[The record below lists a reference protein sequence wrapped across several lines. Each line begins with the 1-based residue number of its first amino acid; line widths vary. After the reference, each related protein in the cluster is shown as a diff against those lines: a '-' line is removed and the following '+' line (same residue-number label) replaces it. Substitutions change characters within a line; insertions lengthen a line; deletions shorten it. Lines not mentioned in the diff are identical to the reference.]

1 MLFPDLNMTDSGSK
15 SIRNKISILYVD
27 DEQDLLTVTKIFLE
41 RTGEFRVDTMTS
53 AEEAL
58 NSPHIQSYDVI
69 ISDYQMPG
77 MDGIAFLKIVRE
89 RFGTLAFILF
99 TGRGRE
105 EVVID
110 AINNG
115 ADFYL
120 QKGGEPKSQF
130 AELTHQIRR
139 AVQQRRAEISIRDL
153 ERREADIINFL
164 PDATFAIDRFGTII
178 AWNRAMEEMT
188 CVSAGDMLGKGDYEY
203 SIPFYGKRQ
212 PSLIDL
218 INEVDDV
225 IAKKYA
231 HIIQQKDTLIADS
244 TLTLPTGKTI
254 SFIGKASPLYNQQGE
269 VVGAIET
276 IRDITELKLAEE
288 SLHESEGRFSAFMEH
303 LPVMAF
309 IKDDQST
316 NLFVNR
322 RMVEVF
328 GEQEWIRTSVYDL
341 FPKEAAEKMVEDD
354 HQTLR
359 DGYRKTIETLQGRD
373 GTIKNYE
380 TYKFRIDRENKPPLI
395 GGFAMDIT
403 DRKQAEDALRKS
415 EERYRNVVEDQTE
428 LISRFLPDGTHVFVN
443 EAYCQYFGMG
453 RDEILGHRFRPNI
466 PLEDQKPV
474 KQFFESLTPDH
485 PVDTIEHRIIMPDGT
500 IRWHRWSDRAIFDPS
515 GTIIEYQSVGQ
526 DITEW
531 KQKEQALYENEQHLN
546 SIYNT
551 VEDVIYQLT
560 VEDDG
565 QYRFTSVN
573 AAFSRITGI
582 STEEIIGKTVNE
594 IIPEPSLSM
603 VLEKY
608 RQAIDE
614 KILVHWEEISVY
626 PNGELTGEVSIAP
639 IFDTKGNCTHLIGSV
654 HDITERKRIEDILRE
669 SEEKFRSLAESSPD
683 YIMRYDRKCRHT
695 YMNPA
700 ALRAS
705 GLAREEVIGKTDR
718 ESGFEEDLSRFW
730 EEKITGVFE
739 TGKPFQTQFAW
750 ENVNGRVVLDWMLT
764 PEFSDDGTVR
774 SVLSLSRDITQ
785 LKLVEEELIRKNE
798 ELYASY
804 EQIAASE
811 EELRSNIEELTRQE
825 MALRESEERY
835 RKIFENSPLGMVLAT
850 LDFRFVSVNPAWV
863 TMTGY
868 SEEELLHLS
877 FTDIT
882 HPDHL
887 AGDLEHMRDLAEG
900 TIPVYGTEK
909 RYIRKDSSILWGLL
923 RVTAIRDHWG
933 SLRYFAGQ
941 IEDITER
948 KMADEVLRESEEK
961 YHDLYRNSTLGIF
974 HSTAEGRFID
984 VNPAMA
990 RMLGYNDPDEVVT
1003 AITSIADQVYVE
1015 RPMYDSVVQAILEGG
1030 GIINRENRYRRRD
1043 GTQWYGNLNLRII
1056 PDQQGK
1062 THHYEGFVEDI
1073 TERKLAEE
1081 ALRTSKEQYDT
1092 MVSHIPVGIFI
1103 LRGTPDGFFSFDFVS
1118 PKLAEMLNVSVE
1130 NFLADLKV
1138 GFEPIYPDELKILLK
1153 LSFENNPE
1161 RLQQPQPF
1169 EWDGRTLVGGEIKWI
1184 HIESSPVLQ
1193 ENGDVLWNGI
1203 VTDITERRQA
1213 EEGLRRANRNLTL
1226 LSNITRHDLNN
1237 QILSLNGYLE
1247 VSKEYIGDAG
1257 KMSEYISKEEQII
1270 KTIEGQIAFTREYQ
1284 AIGVNAPTWQECR
1297 ALVETAS
1304 QQASLGTITVKN
1316 DIPSKIEVFA
1326 DSLIIKVFY
1335 NLMDNAVRHGETITT
1350 IQFSVQ
1356 ESGTDLLI
1364 ICKDDGIGIPVEM
1377 KEKIFDHGVG
1387 KNTGLGLFLT
1397 REILSITSITIREN
1411 GEPGKGARF
1420 EIRVLKG
1427 MYQFPIIPRI
1437 P

>member
-1 MLFPDLNMTDSGSK
+1 MTDSGSESTK
-15 SIRNKISILYVD
+15 NKISILYVD
-27 DEQDLLTVTKIFLE
+27 DEQDLLTVTKFFLE
-41 RTGEFRVDTMTS
+41 RAGEFRVDTMTS
-53 AEEAL
+53 AQEAL
-58 NSPHIQSYDVI
+58 NSPLIQSYDVI

-77 MDGIAFLKIVRE
+77 MDGIAFLKAVRE
-89 RFGTLAFILF
+89 RFGTIAFILF

-153 ERREADIINFL
+153 ERREADIIDFL

-188 CVSAGDMLGKGDYEY
+188 GVPTRDILGKGDYEY
-203 SIPFYGKRQ
+203 SIPFYGQRQ

-218 INEVDDV
+218 INEANDV
-225 IAKKYA
+225 ITKKYA
-231 HIIQQKDTLIADS
+231 QITQQKDTLIADS
-244 TLTLPTGKTI
+244 TITMPTGKTI

-276 IRDITELKLAEE
+276 IRDITELKSAEE
-288 SLHESEGRFSAFMEH
+288 SLRESEGRFSAFMEH
-303 LPVMAF
+303 LPVTAF

-328 GEQEWIRTSVYDL
+328 GEQEWIGTSVYNQ

-359 DGYRKTIETLQGRD
+359 DGYRRTIETLQGRD
-373 GTIKNYE
+373 GTKKIYE
-380 TYKFRIDRENKPPLI
+380 TYKFRIDREKKPPLI
-395 GGFAMDIT
+395 GGFAVDIT
-403 DRKQAEDALRKS
+403 DQKQVEDALRES

-428 LISRFLPDGTHVFVN
+428 FISRFLPDGTHVFVN
-443 EAYCQYFGMG
+443 EAYCGYFGMK

-466 PLEDQKPV
+466 PIEDQEPV

-485 PVDTIEHRIIMPDGT
+485 PADSIEHRIIMPDGT
-500 IRWHRWSDRAIFDPS
+500 IRWHRWNDHAIFDPS
-515 GTIIEYQSVGQ
+515 GTIVEYQSVGQ
-526 DITEW
+526 DITEQR
-531 KQKEQALYENEQHLN
+531 QKEQVLYENEQHLN

-560 VEDDG
+560 VEPGG

-582 STEEIIGKTVNE
+582 PTEEIFGKTVNE

-614 KILVHWEEISVY
+614 KTLVHWEEISVY
-626 PNGELTGEVSIAP
+626 PNGQLTGEVSIAP
-639 IFDTKGNCTHLIGSV
+639 IFDTEGNCTHLIGSV
-654 HDITERKRIEDILRE
+654 HDITERKRIEHTLRE

-683 YIMRYDRKCRHT
+683 YIMRYDQKCRHT

-700 ALRAS
+700 ALLAS
-705 GLAREEVIGKTDR
+705 GLTKEQIIGKTHR
-718 ESGFEEDLSRFW
+718 ESGYDDDLSKFW
-730 EEKITGVFE
+730 EERITGVFE
-739 TGKPFQTQFAW
+739 TRKPFQTQFAW
-750 ENVNGRVVLDWMLT
+750 DSVDGRVVLDWMLT

-774 SVLSLSRDITQ
+774 SVLGVSRDITQ
-785 LKLVEEELIRKNE
+785 LKLIEEELLRKNE

-811 EELRSNIEELTRQE
+811 EELRSNLEELRRQE

-850 LDFRFVSVNPAWV
+850 PDFRFISVNPTWV

-868 SEEELLHLS
+868 SEEELIHLS

-882 HPDHL
+882 HPDNL
-887 AGDLEHMRDLAEG
+887 AGDLEHMKDLAAG

-909 RYIRKDSSILWGLL
+909 RYIRKDGSILWGLL
-923 RVTAIRDHWG
+923 RVTAIRDHQG
-933 SLRYFAGQ
+933 SLSYFAGQ

-948 KMADEVLRESEEK
+948 KLADDALLESEEK
-961 YHDLYRNSTLGIF
+961 YHNLYRNSTLGIF
-974 HSTAEGRFID
+974 HSTMEGKFID

-990 RMLGYNDPDEVVT
+990 RMLGYTDPEEVVT

-1015 RPMYDSVVQAILEGG
+1015 RPMYDSVVQGMLEGG
-1030 GIINRENRYRRRD
+1030 GIINRENHYRRRD
-1043 GTQWYGNLNLRII
+1043 GTQWYGNLNLRIV

-1062 THHYEGFVEDI
+1062 PHHYEGFVEDI

-1081 ALRTSKEQYDT
+1081 TLRTSKDQYDT
-1092 MVSHIPVGIFI
+1092 MVSHIPVGIYI
-1103 LRGTPDGFFSFDFVS
+1103 LRGTPEGSCSFDFVS
-1118 PKLAEMLNVSVE
+1118 PKLAEMFNVSAE
-1130 NFLADLKV
+1130 NFLADQKM
-1138 GFEPIYPDELKILLK
+1138 GFEPIHLDDLRSLLK
-1153 LSFENNPE
+1153 LSYEKYYQKRF
-1161 RLQQPQPF
+1161 QQPQLF
-1169 EWDGRTLVGGEIKWI
+1169 EWDGRTLVGGEVKWI

-1203 VTDITERRQA
+1203 VTDITERRRA
-1213 EEGLRRANRNLTL
+1213 EEGLRRANRKLTL
-1226 LSNITRHDLNN
+1226 LSGITRHDLKN

-1247 VSKEYIGDAG
+1247 ISKEYIDDAA
-1257 KMSEYISKEEQII
+1257 KMSEYLTKEEEIT
-1270 KTIEGQIAFTREYQ
+1270 KKIEGQIAFTEEYE
-1284 AIGVNAPTWQECR
+1284 AIGVNAPTWQDCR
-1297 ALVETAS
+1297 TLVEIAS
-1304 QQASLGTITVKN
+1304 QQASLGNITVKN
-1316 DIPSKIEVFA
+1316 DIPSKIDVFA
-1326 DSLIIKVFY
+1326 DPLIIKVFY
-1335 NLMDNAVRHGETITT
+1335 NLMDNAVRHGGTITT
-1350 IQFSVQ
+1350 IRFSAQ
-1356 ESGTDLLI
+1356 ESGADLRV
-1364 ICKDDGIGIPVEM
+1364 ICEDDGIGILAGV

-1397 REILSITSITIREN
+1397 REILSITDIIIQEN

-1420 EIRVLKG
+1420 EITVPKKG
-1427 MYQFPIIPRI
+1427 WTGFLSHNGVE
-1437 P
+1437 